1 MKKLLS
7 VLVLFYSALTF
18 SAIPEIPFPS
28 GSCSGIL
35 PLTDPEQWPKNTFHY
50 DGNANVTLTFD
61 FDEAQAFGVLLLF
74 DDYDGENQLFAE
86 WSLDQD
92 ASGTSFT
99 VERDELMP
107 ASFIVTLSLELPN
120 EDSTPDLVGVQPT
133 GNVFREFTAKLRLL
147 PTGGGSMY
155 IIQAINFAVHGFC
168 AAL

>member
-1 MKKLLS
+1 M
-7 VLVLFYSALTF
+7 
-18 SAIPEIPFPS
+18 
-28 GSCSGIL
+28 
-35 PLTDPEQWPKNTFHY
+35 
-50 DGNANVTLTFD
+50 TFD

-155 IIQAINFAVHGFC
+155 IIQAINFAEHGFC